1 MKPLMPLVTI
11 WQDFLLTSSYCPD
24 PVQGH
29 IRHRVLCQ
37 HRDVTPPHCWAQEQ
51 HTSPSSPGAPFWLHP
66 DALQAGGRSWSLP
79 CLLLVTEQRC
89 CWSVSAVAM
98 GIGRQVLGAG
108 VSNSLETASLHSYCK
123 LQETSKKTTYR
134 APLPCFVWY
143 HGIHLLLISLLSSR
157 ALQDPSVHRVSAPN
171 TVLLFCFTKRVILYD

>member
-1 MKPLMPLVTI
+1 MKPLMPLVAI

-108 VSNSLETASLHSYCK
+108 VSNSVETASLHSYCK

-134 APLPCFVWY
+134 APLPCFVFDTTGFICSWSLCSLPGHY
-143 HGIHLLLISLLSSR
+143 RTLQCTGYLLLTRCCFSVSPR
-157 ALQDPSVHRVSAPN
+157 A
-171 TVLLFCFTKRVILYD
+171 